1 MTEGERIADQLRRAI
16 AGAPWHGD
24 AVTTLLADVDAATA
38 AARPIAGAHS
48 IWELVLHMT
57 TWVRVPLRRL
67 GGARVSPPPNE
78 NWPPVGA
85 PSESGWRHA
94 VQSLRD
100 GHESL
105 ARAVA
110 ALSDGALAGTVPGT
124 DYSAYVMLHG
134 AVQHTL
140 YHAGQIALLKKAARG
155 GAATPAVSAAPPH
168 RPAAP

>member
-16 AGAPWHGD
+16 AGAAWHGPP
-24 AVTTLLADVDAATA
+24 VTTLLADVDAATA
-38 AARPIAGAHS
+38 AARPIPGAHT

-67 GGARVSPPPNE
+67 GGVAVTATPAE
-78 NWPPVGA
+78 DWPTVGA
-85 PSESGWRHA
+85 PSESAWRHA

-105 ARAVA
+105 ARAAA

-134 AVQHTL
+134 VVQHSL
-140 YHAGQIALLKKAARG
+140 YHAGQIALLKRAARA
-155 GAATPAVSAAPPH
+155 GAATREGSAAPPD
-168 RPAAP
+168 